1 MIASLRGK
9 IIVLEQERVVL
20 EVGGVGYE
28 CSIPLVVYV
37 KLRKLPPDDTLTLL
51 TEMVY
56 SEKNGPALY
65 GFLQPGERVVFR
77 LLLSGSGVGQR
88 TALAALSALSPE
100 ELARALAVGDER
112 LLCRIPG
119 IGKKTAAKLCLE
131 LKERAAKLTDSI
143 ITDPGTG
150 GSSRSD
156 ALAALLALGYNRVV
170 AEEAVA
176 AALSGSDADPAESPT
191 DDSVEKLISRAL
203 SHLK

>member
-1 MIASLRGK
+1 MIASLRGR
-9 IIVLEQERVVL
+9 IIALEQERVVL

-28 CSIPLVVYV
+28 CSIPLAVYA

-65 GFLQPGERVVFR
+65 GFLQSGERVVFR

-119 IGKKTAAKLCLE
+119 IGKKTAAKLCLD

-143 ITDPGTG
+143 ITDPGAG

-176 AALSGSDADPAESPT
+176 AALSQTT
-191 DDSVEKLISRAL
+191 DGQPEDSVEKLISRAL
-203 SHLK
+203 SHLR

>member
-9 IIVLEQERVVL
+9 IIALDQERVIL

-28 CSIPLVVYV
+28 CAIPLAVYV
-37 KLRKLPPDDTLTLL
+37 ELRKLPADDTLTLL

-88 TALAALSALSPE
+88 TALAALSALSPG
-100 ELARALAVGDER
+100 ELARALAVGDAQ

-131 LKERAAKLTDSI
+131 LKERAAKLTGSVAGE
-143 ITDPGTG
+143 PGK

-156 ALAALLALGYNRVV
+156 ALAALLALGYNRVA

-176 AALSGSDADPAESPT
+176 AALSRSADNQQT
-191 DDSVEKLISRAL
+191 DDGVEKLISRAL

>member
-9 IIVLEQERVVL
+9 IIALEQERVVL

-28 CSIPLVVYV
+28 CSIPLAVYAR
-37 KLRKLPPDDTLTLL
+37 LRELPPDDTLTLL

-77 LLLSGSGVGQR
+77 LMLSGSGVGQR
-88 TALAALSALSPE
+88 TALAALSALAPE

-131 LKERAAKLTDSI
+131 LKERAAKLA
-143 ITDPGTG
+143 
-150 GSSRSD
+150 GSVTTIPSGSTRSD
-156 ALAALLALGYNRVV
+156 ALAALLALGYNRVA
-170 AEEAVA
+170 AEGAVA
-176 AALSGSDADPAESPT
+176 AAMSQSAADSTDNSA

-203 SHLK
+203 AYLQR